1 MEIEWFILAAGLIC
15 GMLGWLGGTL
25 STGKEFISFF
35 NDVDQR
41 LNGKIR
47 HMLVARSFHDRD
59 SRQMLNWMDEER
71 KKNGS

>member
-15 GMLGWLGGTL
+15 GMLGWIGGTL
-25 STGKEFISFF
+25 TTGKEFISFF

-47 HMLVARSFHDRD
+47 HMLWMRSPHDPD
-59 SRQMLNWMDEER
+59 SHKMLEWMNEKG